1 MEGVHPI
8 RLTDRISLIDGYDMG
23 IAERTG
29 TYVINEEELTL
40 IETGPSPSVP
50 YIKEGLAKLGHSL
63 SSVKYLIVT
72 HIHLDHAGGA
82 GLFLQE
88 CPNVKL
94 IVHGKGARHL
104 VDPSRLIA
112 GAKMV
117 YGERFSTLFDPI
129 IPIPKERIL
138 IKGEGDRLQI
148 GPDCTLEFWNS
159 PGHANHHLAVI
170 DPMSNGIFTGDT
182 AGIHYEQ
189 LAKEGIEFHLPS
201 TSPNQF
207 DPVIM
212 RESIL
217 RMKNEGFSKA
227 FYGHYSMTENP
238 DAAFDQSLKWLQIFM
253 EEAGEAFAKGES
265 ETELA
270 GRLSNRIRITLTEM
284 GIPADHKVYELIQ
297 LDSMVSSMGLFD
309 YLKKQQKESHTN

>member
-1 MEGVHPI
+1 MENVYPVH
-8 RLTDRISLIDGYDMG
+8 LTDRISLIDGFDMG

-29 TYVINEEELTL
+29 TYVIDEEELTL
-40 IETGPSPSVP
+40 IETGPSPSVHF
-50 YIKEGLAKLGHSL
+50 IKEGLSKLGNSL

-88 CPNVKL
+88 CPNAKL
-94 IVHGKGARHL
+94 IVHAKGARHL
-104 VDPSRLIA
+104 IDPSRLIA

-117 YGERFSTLFDPI
+117 YGDRFSALFDPI
-129 IPIPKERIL
+129 VPVPEDRIVV
-138 IKGEGDRLQI
+138 KGEGDQLQI
-148 GPDCTLEFWNS
+148 GPDCNLLFWDS

-170 DPMSNGIFTGDT
+170 DPVSNGIFTGDT

-207 DPVIM
+207 DPDIM

-217 RMKNEGFSKA
+217 RMKDEGFSKA

-238 DAAFDQSLKWLQIFM
+238 DAAFTQSLEWLDIFM
-253 EEAGEAFAKGES
+253 GEAKKAYSAGES
-265 ETELA
+265 EADLA
-270 GRLSNRIRITLTEM
+270 ERLSGRIRSILSSM
-284 GIPADHKVYELIQ
+284 GIFAHHEVFELIE
-297 LDSMVSSMGLFD
+297 LDAMVSSMGMFD
-309 YLKKQQKESHTN
+309 YLKKQQNAHPLK